1 MNYWQRFSWALQ
13 LQRWPVS
20 EEKVGGSPVALVLT
34 TLRRLDRTLHDFGVG
49 NDETLSR

>member
-34 TLRRLDRTLHDFGVG
+34 TLRRLEKSLDDFCMGDDVTLP
-49 NDETLSR
+49 R

>member
-20 EEKVGGSPVALVLT
+20 EEMVGGSPVALVLT
-34 TLRRLDRTLHDFGVG
+34 TLRRLEKSLNDFGVG
-49 NDETLSR
+49 DDVTLP

>member
-20 EEKVGGSPVALVLT
+20 EEMVGGSPVALVLT
-34 TLRRLDRTLHDFGVG
+34 TLRRLEKSLNDFGVG
-49 NDETLSR
+49 DDVPLP